1 MKKNQ
6 LEIYLEKHRIPETRA
21 MNALQNHGIISD
33 NCVTASEV
41 GDTGKAIMWLNL
53 HPDDV

>member
-1 MKKNQ
+1 MKNQ
-6 LEIYLEKHRIPETRA
+6 LELYLEKHRISETRA
-21 MNALQNHGIISD
+21 MNALQNHGVISD
-33 NCVTASEV
+33 NCVTAAEV